1 MVMKKLTLVFLV
13 SLMTV
18 FSYGQNKDGIVYWSS
33 EAGYQFDFD
42 LDGKIDLTVPTQT
55 KDVAISEVFVYDANG
70 DGYFDLCEVDR
81 SCSVDQ
87 LIHWKFYYND
97 GNNNFV
103 DPQDIIYGMAV
114 GDKALTADFNGDGIG
129 DVAIRRDNEYGLW
142 WLMHFFLE
150 DVADVNLAF
159 GITDTDALLA
169 GDMNNDGLAD
179 VVLYDKGAWLCSFTP
194 STTEH
199 KVPDFANQDIA
210 NMQFGTKND
219 IPVLLDVD
227 GDGYDDMALCSVNDE
242 EVSVNLHSADKPEN
256 NGYSKSGRGS
266 FDLTFD
272 MPSGINPTCVRGVKI
287 GKGTVNGINAMK
299 QDGSVSV
306 YPTII
311 AENTSFTVKTASDNA
326 NISVYNVMGQLIKA
340 VSADK
345 DVTVQAEG
353 WSKGNYYVRVESGN
367 NIVTKK
373 LIVR

>member
-1 MVMKKLTLVFLV
+1 MKKLTLVFLV

-18 FSYGQNKDGIVYWSS
+18 FSYGQNKDGIVYWSA

-150 DVADVNLAF
+150 DVVAF
-159 GITDTDALLA
+159 L
-169 GDMNNDGLAD
+169 
-179 VVLYDKGAWLCSFTP
+179 P
-194 STTEH
+194 E
-199 KVPDFANQDIA
+199 
-210 NMQFGTKND
+210 
-219 IPVLLDVD
+219 IP
-227 GDGYDDMALCSVNDE
+227 
-242 EVSVNLHSADKPEN
+242 
-256 NGYSKSGRGS
+256 
-266 FDLTFD
+266 TF
-272 MPSGINPTCVRGVKI
+272 C
-287 GKGTVNGINAMK
+287 
-299 QDGSVSV
+299 
-306 YPTII
+306 
-311 AENTSFTVKTASDNA
+311 FF
-326 NISVYNVMGQLIKA
+326 ISVCFL
-340 VSADK
+340 DF
-345 DVTVQAEG
+345 
-353 WSKGNYYVRVESGN
+353 
-367 NIVTKK
+367 
-373 LIVR
+373 